1 MKKNIDPR
9 EKYYVQ
15 NKYKISFDGINA
27 DIQIS
32 KAMERFIIEKLSEN
46 ENNIED
52 GIESFKAFVPYVDL
66 EYIIRKLNLKKSKK
80 VFVISSD
87 EVFKRNSDIEKLRRK
102 RNREF
107 QKDKISYTTHQ
118 DLDGTSIENCFNLHS
133 KMYLINDRYAFIG
146 SANLTENALKNNYET
161 LFFIDRNLSENNN
174 RLIDELINFFNNV
187 QEEKNIMSDDI
198 FFEPVEEKTWENE
211 KKEITDKY
219 EKQIQEYR
227 EELEK
232 YKNKKKNW
240 FSFLKKR

>member
-87 EVFKRNSDIEKLRRK
+87 EVFKRNSDIEKLTV
-102 RNREF
+102 F
-107 QKDKISYTTHQ
+107 IF
-118 DLDGTSIENCFNLHS
+118 FNIWNTL
-133 KMYLINDRYAFIG
+133 KAFIY
-146 SANLTENALKNNYET
+146 SVLRKKCP
-161 LFFIDRNLSENNN
+161 FLS
-174 RLIDELINFFNNV
+174 
-187 QEEKNIMSDDI
+187 
-198 FFEPVEEKTWENE
+198 
-211 KKEITDKY
+211 
-219 EKQIQEYR
+219 
-227 EELEK
+227 
-232 YKNKKKNW
+232 
-240 FSFLKKR
+240 